1 MIGPSITTHVI
12 HISNHCMS
20 ITTSSSLPPLTI
32 TTASCPFVT
41 AYGVEI
47 VQLLGPSSSSDCLAR
62 LSCYSA
68 LKELIVTEVANT

>member
-12 HISNHCMS
+12 PISNHCMS
-20 ITTSSSLPPLTI
+20 TTTSSSLPPLTI
-32 TTASCPFVT
+32 TTACPCVT